1 MRKIPEESDN
11 PIDNF
16 ILKIVDPLCPLFKA
30 LHFTPNGITTISLVF
45 GLLSAYLLY
54 KGHPYLFGITFF
66 ISYFFDCMDGYY
78 ARKYNMVTRFGDI
91 YDHVKDIVVTGG
103 MPSTHSAL
111 VWAMAVS
118 IFLSEGISTAFV
130 LSVVLLVIVLRDA
143 MGVRRTAGEEGHI
156 IHQIIKKTNLKIKEY
171 HYAMGHTPKQVVV
184 GSVIGIA
191 VSFIVY
197 GLL

>member
-1 MRKIPEESDN
+1 MWQSILENIVANKVLVSVVVAGVLCQL
-11 PIDNF
+11 
-16 ILKIVDPLCPLFKA
+16 LKIL
-30 LHFTPNGITTISLVF
+30 I
-45 GLLSAYLLY
+45 
-54 KGHPYLFGITFF
+54 F
-66 ISYFFDCMDGYY
+66 IFVHKQ
-78 ARKYNMVTRFGDI
+78 RL
-91 YDHVKDIVVTGG
+91 HVKDIVVTGG

>member
-91 YDHVKDIVVTGG
+91 YDHVKDIVVI
-103 MPSTHSAL
+103 L
-111 VWAMAVS
+111 IILY
-118 IFLSEGISTAFV
+118 IFLKRNYKCSPRLMIIFA
-130 LSVVLLVIVLRDA
+130 IVLGIILLLMFA
-143 MGVRRTAGEEGHI
+143 FIGCQEKIYRTDQSPA
-156 IHQIIKKTNLKIKEY
+156 LD
-171 HYAMGHTPKQVVV
+171 
-184 GSVIGIA
+184 
-191 VSFIVY
+191 
-197 GLL
+197 